1 MRPIALLMENE
12 VVHRA
17 AANADH
23 RRAAGLT
30 FQSDQSESFLYARV
44 NKKISGPVI
53 ASQFFR
59 LGAVSDPGNVLASRL
74 QFAQLISLRAIAD
87 HQQMKIVRSSPLQ
100 NLERAKQ
107 SRGVLLLGEPSD
119 VKQKFSIGAHAER
132 CSWCLHVGSVRSED
146 VDVNAE
152 A

>member
-1 MRPIALLMENE
+1 MENE

-30 FQSDQSESFLYARV
+30 FQSDQSESFLYTRV

-59 LGAVSDPGNVLASRL
+59 LGAVSDPGNVRHL
-74 QFAQLISLRAIAD
+74 QFAQLNSLRAIAD

-107 SRGVLLLGEPSD
+107 SRSVLLLGEPSD
-119 VKQKFSIGAHAER
+119 VKQKFP
-132 CSWCLHVGSVRSED
+132 
-146 VDVNAE
+146 
-152 A
+152 